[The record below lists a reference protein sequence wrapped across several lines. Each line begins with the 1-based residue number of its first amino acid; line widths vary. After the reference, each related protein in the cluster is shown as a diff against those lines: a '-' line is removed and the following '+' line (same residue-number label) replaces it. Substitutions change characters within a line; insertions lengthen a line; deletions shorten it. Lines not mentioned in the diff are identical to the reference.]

1 MVADA
6 FDRNIGLRKG
16 ADHLRIV
23 SIAAL
28 PREKGRDAVCPEA
41 LNRCQDAWFV
51 VNQHVVFGW
60 KTPLN
65 LIEGL
70 FVVDVDEHTSINR
83 IGKGRPLEL
92 RGRRTTSPSDS
103 ITVGP
108 KLFSRLNTLT
118 ADANSRLAN
127 G

>member
-6 FDRNIGLRKG
+6 FDRNISLRKS
-16 ADHLRIV
+16 AECLRIV

-41 LNRCQDAWFV
+41 LNRRQDAWFV
-51 VNQHVVFGW
+51 VDEQVMFGR

-83 IGKGRPLEL
+83 IGKARPLDFA
-92 RGRRTTSPSDS
+92 RPKDHVS
-103 ITVGP
+103 IGQHNARP
-108 KLFSRLNTLT
+108 QAL
-118 ADANSRLAN
+118 
-127 G
+127 